1 MLSVE
6 GGSLS
11 DILNITINDQ
21 IKSYIRDNIFV
32 YLLNNLRKILF
43 QKWIN

>member
-1 MLSVE
+1 MYFLCTSCEYQMLSVE

-21 IKSYIRDNIFV
+21 VKKLYKR
-32 YLLNNLRKILF
+32 
-43 QKWIN
+43 